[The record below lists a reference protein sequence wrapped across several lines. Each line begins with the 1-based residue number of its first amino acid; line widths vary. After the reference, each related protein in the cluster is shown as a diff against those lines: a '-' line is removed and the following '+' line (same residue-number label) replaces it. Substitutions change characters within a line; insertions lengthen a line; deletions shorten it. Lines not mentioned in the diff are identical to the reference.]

1 MRERSAESLLDIDS
15 PAVVTEAAVVD
26 VSIIIVNYNVREFLH
41 QALQSVRRASAG
53 LNVEVIVVDNNS
65 ADGSTEMVADEFPEV
80 TLIENRDNT
89 GFSRANN
96 QGIRIAQGRYLLI
109 LNPDTILQED
119 TLTTLVDY
127 LDRNPEAGAV
137 GCQILN
143 PDGSFAPESRR
154 AFPTPRVALY
164 RITGLS
170 RLFPRSPRFGRYNM
184 TFLPIDKESE
194 VDALSGSCMM
204 VRHAA
209 LYHSPERA
217 ESLALLN
224 GRASGENIR
233 STDSGSGAGLFD
245 ETFFMYGED
254 LDWCFRIQQ
263 AGWSIRYT
271 PETKIIH
278 YKGESTKKGE
288 LRYVRLFYGA
298 MATFAEKHLQSRYS
312 RLFTL
317 AIHSAI
323 FARASLSAVAQV
335 GRKVLRPML
344 EFGIVFTV
352 VAALGTLILG
362 RNGQFPPPMFFLA
375 VAGGF
380 ALTYVVSALAVD
392 AYAPANRRR
401 IVPVWR
407 SLAVALVVMATM
419 SFFIKDIAFSRL
431 LLPLS
436 VGASGALLAFF
447 RLSARP
453 PAERTNER
461 VLLVGSQSEH
471 ERLTRMLANQPSGL
485 IVAGYVE
492 VDESRVRRARAS
504 LSAVAQVGRK
514 VLRPMLEFGIVFTV
528 VAALGTLILGRNG
541 QFPPPMF
548 FLAVAGGF
556 ALTYVVSALAVDAY
570 APANR
575 RRIVP
580 VWRSLAVALVVMA
593 TMSFFI
599 KDIAFSRLLLPLSV
613 GASGALLAFFRL
625 SARPPAERTNER
637 VLLVGSQSEHER
649 LTRML
654 ANQPSGLIVAGYVEV
669 DESRVRRARA
679 NKPLGPLRQLRDII
693 RLHHIDEVF
702 FASSCISNQEIFRQM
717 QLLRDLPAQ
726 FHILSDGPDI
736 IIGKASIHDFSTAP
750 IVDAASAVQSPRSTI
765 ARRAFELPIAL
776 AWLAAYPVC
785 VLIDVVKPR
794 RRPLRKL
801 STSMASVLSGRRAL
815 VGYDETGSFIPP
827 AEWRLKPGVFFVT
840 DAGKAR
846 QDLERV
852 YWFYMQHQSSAMDW
866 DIMRKS
872 LSRT

>member
-209 LYHSPERA
+209 LYHSPETA

-298 MATFAEKHLQSRYS
+298 MATFAEKHLHSRYS

-380 ALTYVVSALAVD
+380 ALTYVVSALAAD

-436 VGASGALLAFF
+436 VA
-447 RLSARP
+447 
-453 PAERTNER
+453 
-461 VLLVGSQSEH
+461 
-471 ERLTRMLANQPSGL
+471 
-485 IVAGYVE
+485 
-492 VDESRVRRARAS
+492 
-504 LSAVAQVGRK
+504 
-514 VLRPMLEFGIVFTV
+514 
-528 VAALGTLILGRNG
+528 
-541 QFPPPMF
+541 
-548 FLAVAGGF
+548 
-556 ALTYVVSALAVDAY
+556 
-570 APANR
+570 
-575 RRIVP
+575 
-580 VWRSLAVALVVMA
+580 
-593 TMSFFI
+593 
-599 KDIAFSRLLLPLSV
+599 
-613 GASGALLAFFRL
+613 ASGALLAFFRL

-726 FHILSDGPDI
+726 FHILADGPDI

>member
-209 LYHSPERA
+209 LYHSPETA

-380 ALTYVVSALAVD
+380 ALTYVVSALAAD

-436 VGASGALLAFF
+436 VA
-447 RLSARP
+447 
-453 PAERTNER
+453 
-461 VLLVGSQSEH
+461 
-471 ERLTRMLANQPSGL
+471 
-485 IVAGYVE
+485 
-492 VDESRVRRARAS
+492 
-504 LSAVAQVGRK
+504 
-514 VLRPMLEFGIVFTV
+514 
-528 VAALGTLILGRNG
+528 
-541 QFPPPMF
+541 
-548 FLAVAGGF
+548 
-556 ALTYVVSALAVDAY
+556 
-570 APANR
+570 
-575 RRIVP
+575 
-580 VWRSLAVALVVMA
+580 
-593 TMSFFI
+593 
-599 KDIAFSRLLLPLSV
+599 
-613 GASGALLAFFRL
+613 ASGALLAFFRL

-726 FHILSDGPDI
+726 FHILADGPDI

-776 AWLAAYPVC
+776 AWLAAFPVC

-840 DAGKAR
+840 DAGRAR

>member
-15 PAVVTEAAVVD
+15 PPVVTEAAVVD

-65 ADGSTEMVADEFPEV
+65 ADGSTEMVAEEFPEV

-209 LYHSPERA
+209 LYHSPETA

-380 ALTYVVSALAVD
+380 ALTYVVSALAAD

-436 VGASGALLAFF
+436 VA
-447 RLSARP
+447 
-453 PAERTNER
+453 
-461 VLLVGSQSEH
+461 
-471 ERLTRMLANQPSGL
+471 
-485 IVAGYVE
+485 
-492 VDESRVRRARAS
+492 
-504 LSAVAQVGRK
+504 
-514 VLRPMLEFGIVFTV
+514 
-528 VAALGTLILGRNG
+528 
-541 QFPPPMF
+541 
-548 FLAVAGGF
+548 
-556 ALTYVVSALAVDAY
+556 
-570 APANR
+570 
-575 RRIVP
+575 
-580 VWRSLAVALVVMA
+580 
-593 TMSFFI
+593 
-599 KDIAFSRLLLPLSV
+599 
-613 GASGALLAFFRL
+613 ASGALLAFFRL

-801 STSMASVLSGRRAL
+801 STSMASVLLGRRAL

>member
-209 LYHSPERA
+209 LYHSPETA

-380 ALTYVVSALAVD
+380 ALTYVVSALAAD

-436 VGASGALLAFF
+436 VA
-447 RLSARP
+447 
-453 PAERTNER
+453 
-461 VLLVGSQSEH
+461 
-471 ERLTRMLANQPSGL
+471 
-485 IVAGYVE
+485 
-492 VDESRVRRARAS
+492 
-504 LSAVAQVGRK
+504 
-514 VLRPMLEFGIVFTV
+514 
-528 VAALGTLILGRNG
+528 
-541 QFPPPMF
+541 
-548 FLAVAGGF
+548 
-556 ALTYVVSALAVDAY
+556 
-570 APANR
+570 
-575 RRIVP
+575 
-580 VWRSLAVALVVMA
+580 
-593 TMSFFI
+593 
-599 KDIAFSRLLLPLSV
+599 
-613 GASGALLAFFRL
+613 ASGALLAFFRL

-726 FHILSDGPDI
+726 FHILADGPDI

>member
-380 ALTYVVSALAVD
+380 ALTYVVSALAAD

-436 VGASGALLAFF
+436 VA
-447 RLSARP
+447 
-453 PAERTNER
+453 
-461 VLLVGSQSEH
+461 
-471 ERLTRMLANQPSGL
+471 
-485 IVAGYVE
+485 
-492 VDESRVRRARAS
+492 
-504 LSAVAQVGRK
+504 
-514 VLRPMLEFGIVFTV
+514 
-528 VAALGTLILGRNG
+528 
-541 QFPPPMF
+541 
-548 FLAVAGGF
+548 
-556 ALTYVVSALAVDAY
+556 
-570 APANR
+570 
-575 RRIVP
+575 
-580 VWRSLAVALVVMA
+580 
-593 TMSFFI
+593 
-599 KDIAFSRLLLPLSV
+599 
-613 GASGALLAFFRL
+613 ASGALLAFFRL

-726 FHILSDGPDI
+726 FHILADGPDI